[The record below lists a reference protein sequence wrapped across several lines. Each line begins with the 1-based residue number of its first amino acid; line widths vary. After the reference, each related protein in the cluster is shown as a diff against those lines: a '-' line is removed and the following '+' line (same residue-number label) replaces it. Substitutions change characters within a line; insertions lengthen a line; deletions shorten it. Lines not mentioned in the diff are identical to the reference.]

1 MRQHEHRKAEYMKQR
16 MQLQA
21 QQMAYG
27 GGQAAV
33 GFGASSAPHADG
45 SSQQQQAIPAAAG
58 AWNSGQSSGGD
69 AYASQPANT
78 AQQAGQAQ
86 PSGAPSAWNHTSA
99 PNEQTGGYGQQAGY
113 GQPSPYTW
121 DAAQQKWVL
130 SSEIAAAGGTATAGG
145 YATQQT
151 GQGQGGVAAEQYS
164 WDPAQQ
170 KWVWGSGS
178 TQQQQQ
184 QQQPQ
189 TQQPQTQPGWAATA
203 FSNAMPGQASQA
215 QAQPASGGPSQQNA
229 QQQQW
234 VQPGATWD
242 PIKQKWEFTS
252 NAQTGPNWNSD
263 PSNVSQALPPQ
274 QQPPQQPLQQPQ
286 QQPQYTAQYGQQQVQ
301 QTQQGSWPGAYPN
314 ALSAAGQAPPTQFA
328 QPAQSG
334 AWGQSQGAHL
344 PAGSWQQGSKDYDPN
359 NPSLTQTSQG
369 YQQQFHTQ
377 PQQASATARSPH
389 NPQNRW

>member
-99 PNEQTGGYGQQAGY
+99 PNEQAGGYGQQAGC

-178 TQQQQQ
+178 HLAWSAWR
-184 QQQPQ
+184 PLHSLLLHRARI
-189 TQQPQTQPGWAATA
+189 PIGIDPAPLRHVPGVTEGRSTSKKAAPE
-203 FSNAMPGQASQA
+203 S
-215 QAQPASGGPSQQNA
+215 
-229 QQQQW
+229 
-234 VQPGATWD
+234 
-242 PIKQKWEFTS
+242 
-252 NAQTGPNWNSD
+252 
-263 PSNVSQALPPQ
+263 
-274 QQPPQQPLQQPQ
+274 
-286 QQPQYTAQYGQQQVQ
+286 
-301 QTQQGSWPGAYPN
+301 
-314 ALSAAGQAPPTQFA
+314 
-328 QPAQSG
+328 
-334 AWGQSQGAHL
+334 
-344 PAGSWQQGSKDYDPN
+344 
-359 NPSLTQTSQG
+359 
-369 YQQQFHTQ
+369 
-377 PQQASATARSPH
+377 R
-389 NPQNRW
+389 